1 MLWCSWAVLSCSSM
15 FSILFANSNV
25 CFILEMLNSAGGGVG
40 VDSNLLPAPLP
51 YDLVEVLGASLV
63 FAF

>member
-1 MLWCSWAVLSCSSM
+1 M

-40 VDSNLLPAPLP
+40 LDSNLLPAPLP